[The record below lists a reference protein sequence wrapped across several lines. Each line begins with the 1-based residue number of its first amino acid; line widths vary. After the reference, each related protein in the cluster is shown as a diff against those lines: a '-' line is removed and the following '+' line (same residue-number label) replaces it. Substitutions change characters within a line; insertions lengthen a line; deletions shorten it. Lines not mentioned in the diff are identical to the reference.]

1 MARDR
6 ISYRNLWAL
15 TVLCLLRERPMHPY
29 EMQRLIRQRH
39 KDEFLDLKRGSLY
52 HAIERLQKAELIEVV
67 ETSREGRRPERTT
80 YRLSERGELEVLDWL
95 RELLAKPVREPS
107 QFLAALSFLP
117 HLSGEDAV
125 DQLHARACRLE
136 LEIVALDAVLQ
147 RMVPQIGRI
156 HLVEVEYLRAM
167 RQAERDWVQAM
178 SEDIRAGRL
187 TWDRASFG
195 CSGTPQANDPVNTP
209 QIDPQTRRNPS

>member
-1 MARDR
+1 MPRER

-52 HAIERLQKAELIEVV
+52 HAIERLQKAGLIEVV

-80 YRLSERGELEVLDWL
+80 YRLSERGELEVLEWL

-117 HLSGEDAV
+117 QLTAEDAL

-136 LEIVALDAVLQ
+136 LEIVTLDAVLEK
-147 RMVPQIGRI
+147 MVPRIGRAV
-156 HLVEVEYLRAM
+156 LVEVEYVRAM
-167 RQAERDWVQAM
+167 RQAE
-178 SEDIRAGRL
+178 
-187 TWDRASFG
+187 
-195 CSGTPQANDPVNTP
+195 
-209 QIDPQTRRNPS
+209 